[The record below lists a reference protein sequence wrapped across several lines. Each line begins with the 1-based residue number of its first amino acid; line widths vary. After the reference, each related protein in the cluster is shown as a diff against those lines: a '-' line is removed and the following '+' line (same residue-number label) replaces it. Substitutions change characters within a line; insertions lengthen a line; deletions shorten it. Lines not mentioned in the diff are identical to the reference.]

1 MRTFSSCSAMPL
13 SLKSTYTV
21 SPSITLITLCST
33 DADTGMIDTVV
44 SINAIAKIF
53 FITVIIEQK

>member
-1 MRTFSSCSAMPL
+1 M
-13 SLKSTYTV
+13 
-21 SPSITLITLCST
+21 TLITLCST
-33 DADTGMIDTVV
+33 DADAGMIDTVV